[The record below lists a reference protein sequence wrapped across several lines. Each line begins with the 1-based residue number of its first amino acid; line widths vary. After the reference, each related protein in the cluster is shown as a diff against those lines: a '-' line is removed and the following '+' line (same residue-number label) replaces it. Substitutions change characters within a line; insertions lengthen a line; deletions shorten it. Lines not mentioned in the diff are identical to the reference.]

1 MKIVLE
7 SNPQF
12 AYCLKSVLQ
21 QRNLY
26 LLIKQTNQKQLYT
39 EANNLPMDLL
49 KQCRFYGVRLSQL
62 ADASGFT
69 QSYVRQVLLNERNN
83 PEIKQLAH
91 AALNNRKEELLTAL
105 LKESA

>member
-39 EANNLPMDLL
+39 EANNLPMNLL
-49 KQCRFYGVRLSQL
+49 KQCQFYGVRLRQL

-91 AALNNRKEELLTAL
+91 AALHNRKEELPTAL
-105 LKESA
+105 PKESA